1 MTMDKRAKRIDMKR
15 ALIYASAI
23 VLAALWF
30 APVWFS
36 LTMADKSN
44 SEYVKGSLWGL
55 PRTFSI
61 FHNMGQAW
69 AGAGLGLGFINSVA
83 YGVFGAALAV
93 LVAAMA
99 SYGLV
104 VLRPKRRLLWFVVIF
119 SGSVLPPQLYLIPV
133 YRMYNAVGLYNTRI
147 GLIIFY
153 TAWAIPF
160 ATLVLRGYFSTIPEE
175 LVGAARVD
183 GASELR
189 IFRSIYM
196 PMSVSA
202 LAVVFLFQF
211 TAIWNDLLFGLVLS
225 SSNGVRPVMPDLFGL
240 FGTYSSSA
248 VPVVLSGALLAAA
261 PTVVLFF
268 GLQKYFLRGLVVTF
282 TR

>member
-1 MTMDKRAKRIDMKR
+1 MTMDKRAKRIGMKR

-55 PRTFSI
+55 PHTFSLL
-61 FHNMGQAW
+61 HNMGQAW

-133 YRMYNAVGLYNTRI
+133 YRMYNAVGLGDPVRDAGSAGLLQHDPGGTRWCRARRRRLRAADLPEHLHADVGI
-147 GLIIFY
+147 G
-153 TAWAIPF
+153 AGGRIP
-160 ATLVLRGYFSTIPEE
+160 
-175 LVGAARVD
+175 
-183 GASELR
+183 
-189 IFRSIYM
+189 
-196 PMSVSA
+196 
-202 LAVVFLFQF
+202 
-211 TAIWNDLLFGLVLS
+211 
-225 SSNGVRPVMPDLFGL
+225 
-240 FGTYSSSA
+240 
-248 VPVVLSGALLAAA
+248 VPVHGDLERPAVRARAE
-261 PTVVLFF
+261 
-268 GLQKYFLRGLVVTF
+268 QQ
-282 TR
+282 